1 VTEAPRRVLP
11 VAGRPAARVEVGS
24 GSGPLL
30 VLVHGAGGS
39 ADLWQPQLDG
49 LADVARIV
57 APDLPG
63 HGPLGGR
70 GGVSIAAYAEW
81 LAGFVSALD
90 AGPVVLVGH
99 SMGGAIAQ
107 TLALAQPERLAG
119 LVLLGTAARLP
130 VLPRLVE
137 LLRQRPGEGL
147 RLIRDLSEQPAPV
160 NAAIRRFVAEL
171 RDASI
176 GTVPV
181 RLED

>member
-1 VTEAPRRVLP
+1 VTEAPPRVLP
-11 VAGRPAARVEVGS
+11 VAGRPAAWVEVGS

-63 HGPLGGR
+63 HGLLGGR
-70 GGVSIAAYAEW
+70 GDVSIAAYA
-81 LAGFVSALD
+81 D
-90 AGPVVLVGH
+90 TIP
-99 SMGGAIAQ
+99 GA
-107 TLALAQPERLAG
+107 
-119 LVLLGTAARLP
+119 
-130 VLPRLVE
+130 RLVE
-137 LLRQRPGEGL
+137 VPAAGHFPQL
-147 RLIRDLSEQPAPV
+147 EQPAPV
-160 NAAIRRFVAEL
+160 KAAIRRFVAEL

>member
-11 VAGRPAARVEVGS
+11 VTGRPAAWVES

-49 LADVARIV
+49 LADVV
-57 APDLPG
+57 ADRRADLPG
-63 HGPLGGR
+63 HGPLGSR
-70 GGVSIAAYAEW
+70 GGVSIAAYA
-81 LAGFVSALD
+81 D
-90 AGPVVLVGH
+90 MIP
-99 SMGGAIAQ
+99 GA
-107 TLALAQPERLAG
+107 
-119 LVLLGTAARLP
+119 
-130 VLPRLVE
+130 RLVE
-137 LLRQRPGEGL
+137 VPAAGHFPQL
-147 RLIRDLSEQPAPV
+147 EQPAPV